1 MKTIGI
7 IVIIILGILGIT
19 KITID
24 YILTAK
30 GYGGDTFDKIYNIY
44 LKRKGKRPAC
54 NLSLLKRSSDKMK
67 LNLRIFKV
75 SILRFIRK
83 LKKRIGIREEVFEWQ
98 LFLINIDDIIQGFM
112 FDITDELSIDIL
124 FNFTKEFLGT
134 YEPTMIAIDTLI
146 VTMDSKYASWGGIL
160 FYQDELMTEEDVRD
174 MKRRC
179 FDAKGQVR

>member
-1 MKTIGI
+1 
-7 IVIIILGILGIT
+7 
-19 KITID
+19 
-24 YILTAK
+24 
-30 GYGGDTFDKIYNIY
+30 
-44 LKRKGKRPAC
+44 
-54 NLSLLKRSSDKMK
+54 
-67 LNLRIFKV
+67 
-75 SILRFIRK
+75 
-83 LKKRIGIREEVFEWQ
+83 
-98 LFLINIDDIIQGFM
+98 M

-124 FNFTKEFLGT
+124 YNFTKEFLGN